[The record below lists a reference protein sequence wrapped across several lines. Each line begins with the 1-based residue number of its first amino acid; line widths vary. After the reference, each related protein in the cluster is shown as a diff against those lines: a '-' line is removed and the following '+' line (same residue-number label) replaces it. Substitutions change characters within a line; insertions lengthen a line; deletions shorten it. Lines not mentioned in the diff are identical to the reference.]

1 MGLGPGLG
9 PGLGAEL
16 LQHARTVKW
25 PQLLKCLLNALKV
38 VIFLFKG
45 ANFMLNQFVVKIN
58 ALYYYGC
65 LDFNRVV
72 RVAACCLFA
81 CCAIN
86 VAIWGKDFEKIRH
99 VSRHGWA
106 AAAAASSRK
115 SWRRF

>member
-9 PGLGAEL
+9 PDLGAEL

-65 LDFNRVV
+65 LDLNRVV

-86 VAIWGKDFEKIRH
+86 VAI
-99 VSRHGWA
+99 
-106 AAAAASSRK
+106 
-115 SWRRF
+115 